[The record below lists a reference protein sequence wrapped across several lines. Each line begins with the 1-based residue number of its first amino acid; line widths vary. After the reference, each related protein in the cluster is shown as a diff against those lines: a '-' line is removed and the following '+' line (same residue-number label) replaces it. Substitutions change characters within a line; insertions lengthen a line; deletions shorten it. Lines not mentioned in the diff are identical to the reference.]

1 KKVLALVLAF
11 ACAFTMF
18 AGAAFTDEADIKATD
33 AVNMLT
39 ALGVI
44 EGNPDGSFKPDATV
58 TRAEMAKMIFV
69 VRNNTIDDSAYE
81 NNSSKMTDISSH
93 WAKGYIK
100 FCESQGIIAGYGDNT
115 FRPDAT
121 VTGVEAAKML
131 LVLAGYDADKAG
143 LVGHD
148 WSTNTLRYA
157 GSAGILDDVGS
168 GLESG
173 LPRQYAAQMIY
184 NTLDTNRVKWST
196 DSDSFD
202 DVLNG
207 GIKET
212 VGYAYM
218 GLTKSV
224 GTLVSIDQDAL
235 TLVQTSSDQQ
245 ESDPVDAVWGA
256 GAWTYGYADEFTKV
270 DTDYTSLLG
279 QKVKVLFKDKKTNQ
293 VLGVAPLG
301 GNEIITVNANQVEK
315 DGDKIK
321 VDGKS
326 YTMEWYNAGT
336 NTTVKDD
343 IAVYRTTVD
352 GAAVAT
358 NWDSNDFDKRNLKQD
373 ASKMTFVDSDGNGR
387 LDAVIVDEINVA
399 KTSYVG
405 SSSVIVGN
413 ESYDFDEENIDE
425 NIAKDDWAVISYN
438 RFDGCKDIV
447 KADSI
452 TGKLTN
458 VKTSK
463 NADKNEFYQYMID
476 GEWYNSAVLTNGT
489 AVNYNNTDINSAR
502 AGDSVSAVLYNGVVF
517 MIKRTS
523 DANGTLTDVALVVSK
538 DDDKLAGKQMKL
550 RFFDGSSQVVDF
562 DTDSEHLAW
571 TSVNEGGVY
580 AYDISDGD
588 YMMAA
593 LNDEDDY
600 YNDYTWLK
608 GAAVTYNG
616 SNTTIGNLK
625 IADDAKIVL
634 WTPGDSKVI
643 TGKQFTST
651 IGTADMPTA
660 DTSLIA
666 AFKAE
671 MSGLNR
677 IGAAAFKVAKLPSSL
692 ITKDNYAYI
701 TDDASWSRVN
711 SEITYTIWTGSEN
724 VTVREDHTKL
734 NDRVKGTVIGYSTLE
749 DISDSDVKK
758 IKDVKKM
765 DMVAE
770 AVETVNTKQDEFT
783 TYQGNSFEI
792 DNSTVVLYVDSDE
805 SGDKIGM
812 EEAAIEKAHKNTKG
826 DYVANI
832 LTYAT
837 GTSLEL
843 LVVDIRGEVTDSPY
857 VADVYDTASL
867 VQPTLSA
874 NITSAALSL
883 TTDANGNG
891 KAEADDVMKLNANI
905 ATGYKFNVKLT
916 GATFADGKAEKVVTG
931 TGAAADVDTGI
942 KMDKSGDE
950 IVVVFEAMNVKAG
963 DVTPTALTAGADNK
977 GTYSFT
983 ATVDN
988 SVLADNAFI
997 DLGKT
1002 VKVDVKAT
1010 TAPTG
1015 GTDTI
1020 SVAFGGETKSV
1031 TFDTTTSAN
1040 DVKSVEFTVSSA
1052 MEAGDITVTSSTVAA
1067 QAAKIT
1073 KVELLT
1079 ADGYVATTANK
1090 SDANTDAT
1098 QIRITFDRA
1107 MASVTT
1113 VDTSTGTNFVQSE
1126 ANVISNGSWN
1136 SDKTQITFDLGTV
1149 VTSASGSDTADITFG
1164 TAVKTAEG
1172 AGIDASTA
1180 KIAISIA
1187 DTTQLITATVGVA

>member
-1 KKVLALVLAF
+1 MKNLKKVLALVLAF

-18 AGAAFTDEADIKATD
+18 AGAAFTDEADIKAKD

-44 EGNPDGSFKPDATV
+44 EGDPDGSFRPDATV

-69 VRNNTIDDSAYE
+69 VRNNSIDDSAYA
-81 NNSSKMTDISSH
+81 NNSSKMTDINSH

-115 FRPDAT
+115 FKPDAT

-157 GSAGILDDVGS
+157 GSAGILDDVNS
-168 GLESG
+168 GLEQG

-326 YTMEWYNAGT
+326 YTMEWYDAAHT
-336 NTTVKDD
+336 TTVKDK
-343 IAVYRTTVD
+343 IAVYRTTIN
-352 GAAVAT
+352 GAAAAT
-358 NWDSNDFDKRNLKQD
+358 DWDSNDFDARNLKQD

-502 AGDSVSAVLYNGVVF
+502 AGDNVSAVLYNGVVF

-571 TSVNEGGVY
+571 DAVNEGGVY

-600 YNDYTWLK
+600 YNDYTWL
-608 GAAVTYNG
+608 GVDPTVNYNG

-677 IGAAAFKVAKLPSSL
+677 IGAAAFQVAKLPSSL

-765 DMVAE
+765 DMVAG

-857 VADVYDTASL
+857 VADVYDTAD
-867 VQPTLSA
+867 VMATIPTLGSIVTA
-874 NITSAALSL
+874 TSLK
-883 TTDANGNG
+883 DANNTEVNN
-891 KAEADDVMKLNANI
+891 KEVKKDDVLTLAGTADNASR
-905 ATGYKFNVKLT
+905 KVKITLT
-916 GATFADGKAEKVVTG
+916 GAVFQGTDDTEKVVTG
-931 TGAAADVDTGI
+931 TSISEKIVVDGSSDEVAVAFEAANVKITVPADVTSTTIGTASVNYTTKSYVGGTNVTGGSAQYVDLGDSVEIRVLPAAAVAAGAKDTVKLMNGTTELSSVDVVNADGTDL
-942 KMDKSGDE
+942 KKLT
-950 IVVVFEAMNVKAG
+950 F
-963 DVTPTALTAGADNK
+963 TAGAAHE
-977 GTYSFT
+977 G
-983 ATVDN
+983 
-988 SVLADNAFI
+988 
-997 DLGKT
+997 
-1002 VKVDVKAT
+1002 
-1010 TAPTG
+1010 
-1015 GTDTI
+1015 
-1020 SVAFGGETKSV
+1020 
-1031 TFDTTTSAN
+1031 
-1040 DVKSVEFTVSSA
+1040 
-1052 MEAGDITVTSSTVAA
+1052 ITLTLSGSTVAA
-1067 QAAKIT
+1067 VTPTFVVDSVKGYDAMGDAVTEAANVADVKTISIQFNVAMDKTSVETVANWTAGTLTISKVEYVEDTKTATFTVTGAANSTSITAKTDVKSADGAAMATASKIT
-1073 KVELLT
+1073 L
-1079 ADGYVATTANK
+1079 N
-1090 SDANTDAT
+1090 N
-1098 QIRITFDRA
+1098 
-1107 MASVTT
+1107 
-1113 VDTSTGTNFVQSE
+1113 
-1126 ANVISNGSWN
+1126 
-1136 SDKTQITFDLGTV
+1136 
-1149 VTSASGSDTADITFG
+1149 SGSLF
-1164 TAVKTAEG
+1164 
-1172 AGIDASTA
+1172 
-1180 KIAISIA
+1180 
-1187 DTTQLITATVGVA
+1187 TVANA